1 MRESRKERTKKFI
14 VAVGIQE
21 GVFSLFNKIN
31 YFTLFMFVFCSLFLY
46 KKYPY
51 QTPNFVFSIL
61 KECYENMLLNTF
73 FFFFFCIMSTQKTCF
88 STLFK
93 SQFLHCSKNQNYNTL
108 IKWALSNKSTVTNF
122 FPHNIIK
129 TTNYK

>member
-1 MRESRKERTKKFI
+1 MRESRKERTKKFV

-73 FFFFFCIMSTQKTCF
+73 FFFFF
-88 STLFK
+88 
-93 SQFLHCSKNQNYNTL
+93 LHYEYSKN
-108 IKWALSNKSTVTNF
+108 VF
-122 FPHNIIK
+122 
-129 TTNYK
+129 